1 MLNGRPLREEFEENG
16 FVHLRNFF
24 TPADIRVFR
33 EAAATLPHQ
42 PHASKYHHE
51 IPTMVD
57 FWRDPRLLDVAQQL
71 LDPPIV
77 YFFDATFLRYN
88 FEPGVPVYGRHMHHD
103 AKGTPDHLFSRLN
116 TAQNAAYPVIRCAVY
131 LQDTTNF
138 SGGLKVAPGS
148 HRTDVSHFDAGELH
162 SYNVPSMPGD
172 LVIFSNRLLHSP
184 FGLRLKS
191 DPERSIAPLVEDEM
205 AATQPE
211 LFLPIPQVRETLF
224 IDYTTAHEMTDIY
237 IKNRAVMGFKS
248 NSSLAQFIDES
259 GFLERYK
266 DGPVRFRIDLAIV
279 ETVYEIYKS
288 SKNKEFTQASVP
300 YLQRLLRLC
309 RAHWE
314 SSDHYPLLPAG
325 TQIPDDSLGTAAR
338 LTNELLA
345 RIGTYRNMH
354 ASRAIDTHMDA
365 YKMEEL
371 LAFRV
376 KGQSKLVG
384 AS

>member
-24 TPADIRVFR
+24 TPADMRCFR
-33 EAAATLPHQ
+33 DAAATLPKQ
-42 PHASKYHHE
+42 PHASRYHHE
-51 IPTMVD
+51 IPSMVD
-57 FWRDPRLLDVAQQL
+57 FWRDPRLLDVAHQL
-71 LDPPIV
+71 LDPPVV

-88 FEPGVPVYGRHMHHD
+88 FQPDVPVYGRHMHHD
-103 AKGTPDHLFSRLN
+103 AKGTPAHLFSRLN
-116 TAQNAAYPVIRCAVY
+116 TAQDAAYPVIRCAVY

-148 HRTDVSHFDAGELH
+148 HRRDVSHFDARDLH

-191 DPERSIAPLVEDEM
+191 DPERSLAPLVEDEM

-224 IDYTTAHEMTDIY
+224 IDFTTAHEMTDIY
-237 IKNRAVMGFKS
+237 IKNRAVMGFKQ
-248 NSSLAQFIDES
+248 NTSLGQFLDDS
-259 GFLERYK
+259 DFLERHK

-279 ETVYEIYKS
+279 ETVYEIYTS
-288 SKNKEFTQASVP
+288 CENNKFTPASTP
-300 YLQRLLRLC
+300 YLQRLLKLS

-314 SSDHYPLLPAG
+314 SSDHFPLLPAS
-325 TQIPDDSLGTAAR
+325 TPIPDDSVDTCLR
-338 LTNELLA
+338 LTNQILA
-345 RIGTYRNMH
+345 RIGTYRNTQP
-354 ASRAIDTHMDA
+354 SRTIDRHMDG
-365 YKMEEL
+365 YSMEHL
-371 LAFRV
+371 LAFRRKEQGEPV
-376 KGQSKLVG
+376 S
-384 AS
+384 AN